1 MINDKETIQLC
12 IKACNEIDQDNPRIV
27 RIKDTLHL
35 EYIYVSEAM
44 VDDVKKNP
52 NLEIVSEPEAL
63 IFDEEGNLYI

>member
-1 MINDKETIQLC
+1 MLYSK
-12 IKACNEIDQDNPRIV
+12 
-27 RIKDTLHL
+27 
-35 EYIYVSEAM
+35 IYVSEAM